1 MRALTPSTPPKFLSG
16 LTAAQKR
23 LVVQSAELRKVR
35 ADRVIVRTG
44 DPATHLF
51 LLKEGRAK
59 YHRITKKGEEVVLWW
74 LTEGDVFGIGTLLAM
89 PINYIATAEALDD
102 CELLVWSRNRI
113 RSLAEKNRVLAQNAL
128 HIILY
133 CLAAYTE
140 RLIGLATGT
149 AEERLAYTLL
159 QLARRAGHMRPDG
172 AELTILNEQL
182 ARLAN
187 VSAFTASRQLKE
199 WERQGIVQ
207 KGRGKVFILSPE
219 GLLID

>member
-1 MRALTPSTPPKFLSG
+1 MRAMNPPVPPKFLSG
-16 LTAAQKR
+16 LTAAQR
-23 LVVQSAELRKVR
+23 GVVLQSAELRKVR
-35 ADRVIVRTG
+35 ADRVIFRTG
-44 DPATHLF
+44 DPAANLF

-59 YHRITKKGEEVVLWW
+59 YYRLTKKGEEVVLWW
-74 LTEGDVFGIGTLLAM
+74 LTAGDTFGIGTLLAM
-89 PINYIATAEALDD
+89 PINYIGTAQALDE

-113 RSLAEKNRVLAQNAL
+113 RMLAEKHRILAQNAL

-140 RLIGLATGT
+140 RLVGLATGT

-182 ARLAN
+182 ARLAS
-187 VSAFTASRQLKE
+187 VSSFTASRQLKE
-199 WERQGIVQ
+199 CERQ
-207 KGRGKVFILSPE
+207 
-219 GLLID
+219 